1 MIETTSPLPLS
12 PCLASDF
19 TKWVVCNFQMSLHY
33 WGWGYIY
40 ISNNLNNRVSHCENL
55 DEKNII

>member
-40 ISNNLNNRVSHCENL
+40 LTI
-55 DEKNII
+55 